1 VTIITIVA
9 AVAAAASDAV
19 SQSSPVR
26 RRRARAEAL
35 RRHVRQR
42 PREGVAQGSFMA
54 QEVAHDPKVG
64 ELHTPATVHQDVL
77 YIRTAIREGMKRNE

>member
-1 VTIITIVA
+1 
-9 AVAAAASDAV
+9 
-19 SQSSPVR
+19 
-26 RRRARAEAL
+26 
-35 RRHVRQR
+35 
-42 PREGVAQGSFMA
+42 VAQGSFMA